1 MLLLSVQTFASSYYG
16 PTVANDRLYRIALAL
31 QPSPQVDVQ
40 QVMVSIYEY
49 NTYAFIDNNMNG
61 LYAGILL
68 YIPTVDEIAQVD
80 IFEAHSLIKEHN
92 KAWQV
97 IHPKLMKTNQSSANV
112 STKLSSYHANAND
125 QLIIAEPS
133 LKSDNKSVQ
142 TDEVST
148 AVNLKNDNEHTIFT
162 TVAESKPNSEDEVVL
177 SAEIVA
183 ESKPNSESKV
193 ALDTVTVVESKP
205 VDIDKTLAKLEE
217 HIKTN
222 ELKQMQ
228 QQLSTMQSQLGQ
240 ILVEL
245 KGQQHVKQ
253 DLKASLQSKYAL
265 FDSAKLKSGNDGDYY
280 NALAIDADTAYM
292 EWLIA
297 AFMFLATLGLII
309 ANQRD
314 SYVDMGVD
322 LDNIEDDEYDYI
334 GSSDGIPVKLNLAK
348 AYCEMGNEE
357 KAKKTLAEVIEKG
370 NKSQQSEAKDMLA
383 EIAHN
388 ENNKP

>member
-1 MLLLSVQTFASSYYG
+1 MLMILLSVQTFASSYYG

-80 IFEAHSLIKEHN
+80 TFEAHSLIKEHN
-92 KAWQV
+92 KAWQI
-97 IHPKLMKTNQSSANV
+97 IHPKLMKTKQSSANV
-112 STKLSSYHANAND
+112 STKLSSYHANEND
-125 QLIIAEPS
+125 QLIIAEAS
-133 LKSDNKSVQ
+133 LNSDNKSVQ
-142 TDEVST
+142 KDQVST

-162 TVAESKPNSEDEVVL
+162 TVAESKPS
-177 SAEIVA
+177 
-183 ESKPNSESKV
+183 SESKV
-193 ALDTVTVVESKP
+193 ALDTATVVESKP
-205 VDIDKTLAKLEE
+205 VDIDKASAKLEE
-217 HIKTN
+217 HIPTH

-228 QQLSTMQSQLGQ
+228 QQLATMQSQLGQ

-265 FDSAKLKSGNDGDYY
+265 FDSAKLKSGNDGVYY
-280 NALAIDADTAYM
+280 SALAIDADTAYM
-292 EWLIA
+292 EWFIA

-309 ANQRD
+309 TNQRD
-314 SYVDMGVD
+314 SYVDLGVD
-322 LDNIEDDEYDYI
+322 LDSIEDDEYDYI

-348 AYCEMGNEE
+348 AYCEMGNDE

-383 EIAHN
+383 EIAQH